1 MYNKQEPGVVW
12 FKWEG
17 CNFLDVNTKEM
28 ERVKQINGSDSGKAK
43 ER

>member
-17 CNFLDVNTKEM
+17 RKFLDVNTKEM
-28 ERVKQINGSDSGKAK
+28 ERVKQMNS
-43 ER
+43 